1 VVIYHISH
9 NEQRVR
15 EVRREASGAQRLISI
30 WGVLLPQIDYHSLVE
45 AKHRGEFGRGA
56 KGYRPV
62 AANTLVM
69 RLPLWV
75 GGGLGVVHVR
85 CNRHGGRG
93 KWKQGMK
100 GGVVSRRGNA
110 AELAEHRTTVLS

>member
-1 VVIYHISH
+1 M
-9 NEQRVR
+9 
-15 EVRREASGAQRLISI
+15 ISI

-69 RLPLWV
+69 RV
-75 GGGLGVVHVR
+75 AGRAGRGESGGTCQSQR
-85 CNRHGGRG
+85 RHGGREDLAT
-93 KWKQGMK
+93 KFSK
-100 GGVVSRRGNA
+100 GGAVSRER
-110 AELAEHRTTVLS
+110 EKTQF